1 MQSVRQN
8 IVKAIVAAFIGA
20 SMLIFITRTTM
31 PKFFTNWN
39 CPLATNEGFYA
50 LKDNTVDVLTLG
62 SSYSFCSMDPQYL
75 YDRKNIRSFDFGSGN
90 QSIMLSYFFLKEALR
105 SQSPKA
111 VIVEAD
117 LCWKRIDTPYNM
129 SEADVRRAIDYMPL
143 SPVKLEACRAYSEMD
158 DAMTLSS
165 FLFPI
170 IRYHER
176 WKELN
181 EDDYM
186 WSEKS
191 GKAELKGFYAQATCN
206 ERKGYKPYSRADSK
220 KTVEM
225 DPVSLEYLEKIN
237 ELCKDNNMHL
247 ILYRSPALY
256 GDPINESPALEK
268 WASDNNVPFYDFNEI
283 TLYQDIQF
291 NFDEDAGDYRHCN
304 IYGAR
309 KVTDYMGKVLSD
321 LGVPSI
327 KDEQWENSRER
338 YQQEIKDI
346 TLYQITDP
354 DQFIKEIAD
363 EDYTVFVSS
372 KGAVSEKYLP
382 VLKELADS
390 LGINSSQITSTSNS
404 FGAAVENGK
413 MLFFDS
419 RSGVIEK
426 EGTFRNEKGRYRLKC
441 YNGKNVGKSEITI
454 DDYNWSKN
462 RDGLNIVVYSNSKR
476 KALDSVCIGPSEA
489 GMVVTR

>member
-1 MQSVRQN
+1 M
-8 IVKAIVAAFIGA
+8 
-20 SMLIFITRTTM
+20 
-31 PKFFTNWN
+31 
-39 CPLATNEGFYA
+39 
-50 LKDNTVDVLTLG
+50 
-62 SSYSFCSMDPQYL
+62 
-75 YDRKNIRSFDFGSGN
+75 
-90 QSIMLSYFFLKEALR
+90 
-105 SQSPKA
+105 
-111 VIVEAD
+111 
-117 LCWKRIDTPYNM
+117 
-129 SEADVRRAIDYMPL
+129 
-143 SPVKLEACRAYSEMD
+143 
-158 DAMTLSS
+158 
-165 FLFPI
+165 
-170 IRYHER
+170 
-176 WKELN
+176 
-181 EDDYM
+181 
-186 WSEKS
+186 
-191 GKAELKGFYAQATCN
+191 
-206 ERKGYKPYSRADSK
+206 
-220 KTVEM
+220 
-225 DPVSLEYLEKIN
+225 
-237 ELCKDNNMHL
+237 
-247 ILYRSPALY
+247 
-256 GDPINESPALEK
+256 
-268 WASDNNVPFYDFNEI
+268 PFYDFNEI

>member
-20 SMLIFITRTTM
+20 SLLIFITRTTM

-191 GKAELKGFYAQATCN
+191 GKAELKGFYAQATYN
-206 ERKGYKPYSRADSK
+206 ERKGYKPYSRADRK

-237 ELCKDNNMHL
+237 ELCKDNNM
-247 ILYRSPALY
+247 
-256 GDPINESPALEK
+256 
-268 WASDNNVPFYDFNEI
+268 
-283 TLYQDIQF
+283 
-291 NFDEDAGDYRHCN
+291 
-304 IYGAR
+304 
-309 KVTDYMGKVLSD
+309 
-321 LGVPSI
+321 
-327 KDEQWENSRER
+327 
-338 YQQEIKDI
+338 
-346 TLYQITDP
+346 
-354 DQFIKEIAD
+354 
-363 EDYTVFVSS
+363 
-372 KGAVSEKYLP
+372 
-382 VLKELADS
+382 
-390 LGINSSQITSTSNS
+390 GI
-404 FGAAVENGK
+404 
-413 MLFFDS
+413 
-419 RSGVIEK
+419 
-426 EGTFRNEKGRYRLKC
+426 
-441 YNGKNVGKSEITI
+441 
-454 DDYNWSKN
+454 
-462 RDGLNIVVYSNSKR
+462 
-476 KALDSVCIGPSEA
+476 P
-489 GMVVTR
+489 